1 MISLELFNYIKEM
14 YGNVCSWALWDKAG
28 EKPKSNMG
36 NMDILDPELNPNL
49 LNILH
54 TDIVMIGLNI
64 SRGVIF
70 DKPFRNFHDPSPSAN
85 DFKIRYA
92 FEDTY
97 FYGAYMTDLIKN
109 TVILS
114 SKELLSY
121 LRGNKEV
128 IIENILKLQ
137 VELNDIKAHKPIIL
151 AFGRDAFELIEKNL
165 PKSKYSE
172 LIKITHYSHF
182 ISKED
187 YKKQSIRQISKHRIA
202 SSNILLSS
210 SL

>member
-1 MISLELFNYIKEM
+1 M
-14 YGNVCSWALWDKAG
+14 CSWAIWDEVG

-49 LNILH
+49 LNIIH

-64 SRGVIF
+64 SRDVDF

-92 FEDTY
+92 FQDTY

-109 TVILS
+109 TIIKS
-114 SKELLSY
+114 SKELIAY
-121 LRGNKEV
+121 LRADKL
-128 IIENILKLQ
+128 ILHENIMKFQ
-137 VELNDIKAHKPIIL
+137 VELEDIKAHKPIIL
-151 AFGRDAFELIEKNL
+151 AFGREAFELLEKNL

-187 YKKQSIRQISKHRIA
+187 YKKQSIKQISKHRIA
-202 SSNILLSS
+202 SSRISFSS
-210 SL
+210 SP

>member
-1 MISLELFNYIKEM
+1 MISIELFNQIKEN
-14 YGNVCSWALWDKAG
+14 YGSVASWAVWDRAG

-49 LNILH
+49 LNQLH
-54 TDIVMIGLNI
+54 TNIVMIGLNI
-64 SRGVIF
+64 SRDVIF

-114 SKELLSY
+114 SKELLSH
-121 LRGNKEV
+121 LRVNKEV
-128 IIENILKLQ
+128 LNENIIKLQ
-137 VELNDIKAHKPIIL
+137 VELNDIKAHRPIIL

-172 LIKITHYSHF
+172 LIKLTHYSHF
-182 ISKED
+182 IGKEE
-187 YKKQSIRQISKHRIA
+187 YKKQSLKLISNSKKD
-202 SSNILLSS
+202 STTTSLL
-210 SL
+210 